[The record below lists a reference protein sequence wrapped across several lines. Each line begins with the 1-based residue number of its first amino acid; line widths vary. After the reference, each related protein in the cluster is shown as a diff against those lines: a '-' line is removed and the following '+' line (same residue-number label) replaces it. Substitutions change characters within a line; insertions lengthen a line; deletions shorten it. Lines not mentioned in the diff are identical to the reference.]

1 MFTHPY
7 SAKFVAKLRHMSKLA
22 QQLIQVI
29 WSVRFSLVCEYTDE
43 WRSISSESQKNPLF
57 IVLFVFYQA
66 IRCILRT

>member
-7 SAKFVAKLRHMSKLA
+7 SAKFVAKLHRMSKLA

-43 WRSISSESQKNPLF
+43 WRSISSES
-57 IVLFVFYQA
+57 
-66 IRCILRT
+66 

>member
-43 WRSISSESQKNPLF
+43 WRSISSES
-57 IVLFVFYQA
+57 
-66 IRCILRT
+66 